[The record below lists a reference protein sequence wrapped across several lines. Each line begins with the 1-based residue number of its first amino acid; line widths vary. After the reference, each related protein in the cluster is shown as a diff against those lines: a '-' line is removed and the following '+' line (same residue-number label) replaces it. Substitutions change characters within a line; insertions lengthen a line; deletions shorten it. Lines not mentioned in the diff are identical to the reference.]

1 MSQKHTSTTISK
13 LHKSRKILLS
23 ILEKRGFNTDEYKN
37 SGINEIQIMFNNKQ
51 LDMLLEDKNKNKIYI
66 KYHIINKLRE
76 GHIYDYIEDLYNIE
90 NILNQ
95 NDELMIIMKDQKIN
109 KTLVECMNFI
119 YEKDK
124 IYVNIFNLKEFLF
137 NILEHDMVPEH
148 KRLTDDEKKNIYK
161 KFQVTNDS
169 ELPEISRFDP
179 VAKTIGLRPGEL
191 CEIIRPSKN
200 SITSKYY
207 RLCD

>member
-1 MSQKHTSTTISK
+1 
-13 LHKSRKILLS
+13 
-23 ILEKRGFNTDEYKN
+23 
-37 SGINEIQIMFNNKQ
+37 
-51 LDMLLEDKNKNKIYI
+51 
-66 KYHIINKLRE
+66 
-76 GHIYDYIEDLYNIE
+76 
-90 NILNQ
+90 
-95 NDELMIIMKDQKIN
+95 MIIMKDQKIN

-191 CEIIRPSKN
+191 CEIIRPSEKF
-200 SITSKYY
+200 YY
-207 RLCD
+207 IKILSFM